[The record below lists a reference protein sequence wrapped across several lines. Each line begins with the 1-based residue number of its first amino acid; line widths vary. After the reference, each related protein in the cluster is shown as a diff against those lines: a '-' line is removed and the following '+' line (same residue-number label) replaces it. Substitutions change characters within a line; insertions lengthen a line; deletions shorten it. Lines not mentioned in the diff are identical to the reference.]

1 MRVSQFVLS
10 IHQLTV
16 IWGFF
21 PIFLAIM
28 NTVAINIPVQVF
40 VVGIDFISLGPI
52 SRSGIAESYGNSMF
66 NFLRTAKLFYSSC
79 TILHPHQ
86 QCMTVPITP
95 HPCQHL
101 VLSVFFLTVIP
112 LGVKWYLI
120 VVLICMSL
128 MANDIEYLFTC
139 LLAICISSLEK
150 CVFTLPILELLFFL
164 WGFFL

>member
-150 CVFTLPILELLFFL
+150 CVFTLPILELFFFL
-164 WGFFL
+164 

>member
-1 MRVSQFVLS
+1 MFIYSSVNRHL
-10 IHQLTV
+10 
-16 IWGFF
+16 GFF
-21 PIFLAIM
+21 FFHFLAIM

-40 VVGIDFISLGPI
+40 VVGTDFISLGHI

-66 NFLRTAKLFYSSC
+66 NFLRTAKVFYSSR
-79 TILHPHQ
+79 TSLHSHQ

-112 LGVKWYLI
+112 LGVKQYLI

-128 MANDIEYLFTC
+128 MANDIEHLFNVYWPFAYPLWRNVYLLCPF
-139 LLAICISSLEK
+139 
-150 CVFTLPILELLFFL
+150 
-164 WGFFL
+164 